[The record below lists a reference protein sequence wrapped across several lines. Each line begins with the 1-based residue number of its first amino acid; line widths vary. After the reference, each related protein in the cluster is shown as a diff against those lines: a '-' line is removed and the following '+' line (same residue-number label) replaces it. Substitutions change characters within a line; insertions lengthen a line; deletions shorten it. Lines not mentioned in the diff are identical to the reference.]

1 MFSKKKKS
9 DVMLTISPFNP
20 PKCPKLQSFSMNK
33 VNGKKKSS
41 PWPASL
47 WRKRLNLALTK
58 LPMREKGI
66 WNTQPSYPRKKM
78 IWKSQI
84 HCPSDQLSL
93 GKKTFFGRMGL
104 NDNLNQV
111 V

>member
-1 MFSKKKKS
+1 MPGRNFLHFK
-9 DVMLTISPFNP
+9 TIIVPFQ

-33 VNGKKKSS
+33 VNEKKSN
-41 PWPASL
+41 PWAASL
-47 WRKRLNLALTK
+47 WRKGLNLALTK

-66 WNTQPSYPRKKM
+66 WNTQPGYPRKKM

-84 HCPSDQLSL
+84 SCPLDQLSL
-93 GKKTFFGRMGL
+93 GKKTFFGRTGL
-104 NDNLNQV
+104 SDNLNQV